1 VIGWLAGVVR
11 HVGAETTIVDAG
23 GVGWELM
30 VPARALAALHLN
42 ERIELW
48 VHTHVREDLIALY
61 GFPSERDRAA
71 FRALIGVNGVGPKV
85 ALGVLG
91 AVDVD
96 ALRAAIEGDDL
107 RTLTKLPGV
116 GKRLAE
122 RLCVELRDKTEK
134 LFGRGAGA
142 GAGAAGAPAA
152 DGGRVGLP
160 PDAHDAVQALIGLGF
175 RGEVA
180 DRSVA
185 SARARLPEATFEAL
199 LREALREARQ
209 KGG

>member
-11 HVGAETTIVDAG
+11 HVSAETTIVDAG

-30 VPARALAALHLN
+30 VPARALAALHLG

-96 ALRAAIEGDDL
+96 GLRAAIEGDDL

-142 GAGAAGAPAA
+142 GAAGAAPAGGAR
-152 DGGRVGLP
+152 GGLP

-175 RGEVA
+175 REEVA